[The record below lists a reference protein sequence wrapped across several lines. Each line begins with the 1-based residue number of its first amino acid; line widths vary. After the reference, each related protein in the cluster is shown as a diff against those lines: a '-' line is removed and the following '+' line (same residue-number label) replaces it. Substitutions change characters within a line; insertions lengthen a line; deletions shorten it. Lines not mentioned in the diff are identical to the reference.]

1 MLQFVLCFQSGLR
14 SSDCADLIKSTLS
27 ALPESIVSFMLKSKT
42 TSSKLLGYKIAVISQ
57 ATSKAKKQHRKKQ
70 QPQKKSTTN
79 FSPRQET
86 LVMFFF
92 CRCCCCLRLVKQVKS
107 HANSALQ
114 TSRGVW
120 VWSVWVSKG
129 AYGVGNGGSGVK

>member
-70 QPQKKSTTN
+70 QPQKKYNQLFTAAGN
-79 FSPRQET
+79 
-86 LVMFFF
+86 VGYVFF

>member
-70 QPQKKSTTN
+70 QPQKKVQPT
-79 FSPRQET
+79 FHRGRKRW
-86 LVMFFF
+86 LCFFF
-92 CRCCCCLRLVKQVKS
+92 VAVVVVC
-107 HANSALQ
+107 
-114 TSRGVW
+114 G
-120 VWSVWVSKG
+120 
-129 AYGVGNGGSGVK
+129 